1 MNLSLFEK
9 NPRLLSRLLRIFKF
23 GTVGASG
30 VVVNSGVLFF
40 LTEKFNFDYR
50 ISALVA
56 IELSIINNFV
66 WNTWWTWSDKKAS
79 VYAQFLKRLLKF
91 QLSTSIVAIVN
102 YALLIG
108 LTELFHIP
116 YLISNL
122 TGIAVG
128 STLNFLIG
136 HFWIFSIEKSVE

>member
-50 ISALVA
+50 ISALAA
-56 IELSIINNFV
+56 IELSIINNFI
-66 WNTWWTWSDKKAS
+66 WNTLWTWSDKKTS
-79 VYAQFLKRLLKF
+79 DYEQFLKRLLKF
-91 QLSTSIVAIVN
+91 QLSTSIIAIVN

-108 LTELFHIP
+108 LTELLHIP
-116 YLISNL
+116 YQISNL

>member
-1 MNLSLFEK
+1 MNLSLIKK
-9 NPRLLSRLLRIFKF
+9 NPKLQSRLLRIFKF
-23 GTVGASG
+23 GTVGVSG
-30 VVVNSGVLFF
+30 VVVNSGILFF
-40 LTEKFNFDYR
+40 LTENCHFDYR
-50 ISALVA
+50 ISALIA

-79 VYAQFLKRLLKF
+79 DYEQFIKRLFKF

-122 TGIAVG
+122 TGIAIG